1 MDRKALLQY
10 SVRVAWS
17 EEDAAFIAQSPEFR
31 GITAFG
37 ASYGEAVT
45 ELEQALQ
52 LAVET
57 HEEEGWPVPTPVYE
71 HRFSGQF
78 RLRLPRSLHGWLSA
92 RAHEEGVSLNALVAG
107 YLAQA
112 RGFSDKGGDKA
123 ERRNTV
129 ELLG

>member
-57 HEEEGWPVPTPVYE
+57 HEEEGWPGTLLRHVGFPTRGE
-71 HRFSGQF
+71 IR
-78 RLRLPRSLHGWLSA
+78 
-92 RAHEEGVSLNALVAG
+92 LNAG
-107 YLAQA
+107 IPSNYW
-112 RGFSDKGGDKA
+112 A
-123 ERRNTV
+123 ES
-129 ELLG
+129 